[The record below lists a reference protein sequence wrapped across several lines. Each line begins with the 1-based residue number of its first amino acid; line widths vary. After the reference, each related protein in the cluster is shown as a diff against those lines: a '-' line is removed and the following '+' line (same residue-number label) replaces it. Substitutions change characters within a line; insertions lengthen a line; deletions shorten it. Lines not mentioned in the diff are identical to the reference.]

1 MTRPW
6 AAAASWDVV
15 VVGAG
20 PAGSLAAR
28 ELARRGRS
36 VLLVDKA
43 RFPRSKVC
51 GGCVARAG
59 VDALERVGLGGLLTE
74 LGARPVRSARLMW
87 RGRTLQVPLRGMV
100 SVSRHAMD
108 AGLVRAAEASGAV
121 FAPGTRAAWTDH
133 GDVTVEDQP
142 VRARAVVVAAGLRA
156 ARDAAGAGVSRG
168 SWIGLG
174 ASAPADAQ
182 APGAGTLWMQ
192 VGSRGYVGCVVQED
206 GRANWAAAV
215 DPAYVRACGS
225 PGAAVRAICHQA
237 GGRCPP
243 AAGWKGTP
251 ALTRRVNAQTGPV
264 YRVGDAAGYA
274 EPITGEGMSWAM
286 LGGIAVAQVVDRAL
300 SEGHDARTWPGVH
313 RRLLG
318 LRRARCLLA
327 ARALRS
333 PALMAAVMPRA
344 RPEGP
349 VRAALAACMIGGM
362 R

>member
-1 MTRPW
+1 MTQPW
-6 AAAASWDVV
+6 ATQASWDAV

-36 VLLVDKA
+36 VLLVDKSV
-43 RFPRSKVC
+43 FPRPKVC

-59 VDALERVGLGGLLTE
+59 VEALQRVGLGGLLGE

-87 RGRTLQVPLRGMV
+87 RGRRLDVPLRGMV

-108 AGLVRAAEASGAV
+108 AGLVRAAEASGVV
-121 FAPGTRAAWTDH
+121 FAPGARAAWTDL
-133 GDVTVEDQP
+133 GAVTVQGEP

-156 ARDAAGAGVSRG
+156 PRDAGSAVARR

-174 ASAPADAQ
+174 ASAPADASMLE
-182 APGAGTLWMQ
+182 AGTLWMQ

-215 DPAYVRACGS
+215 DPAFVRACGS
-225 PGAAVRAICHQA
+225 PGAAVRAICRQA
-237 GGRCPP
+237 GGLCPP
-243 AAGWKGTP
+243 DEGWKGTP
-251 ALTRRVNAQTGPV
+251 ALTRRVDVQTGPV
-264 YRVGDAAGYA
+264 YRVGDAAGYV
-274 EPITGEGMSWAM
+274 EPITGEGMTWAM
-286 LGGIAVAQVVDRAL
+286 LGGIALAGVVDRAL
-300 SEGHDARTWPGVH
+300 SEGRHARTWPGVH

-318 LRRARCLLA
+318 VRRARCLLA

-333 PALMAAVMPRA
+333 SMLMGAVMPRA
-344 RPEGP
+344 RGDEP
-349 VRAALAACMIGGM
+349 VRAALAACMIGGT